1 MALKREE
8 VQKYRTAEDEKF
20 YIGHF
25 VTPKKKLTPK
35 QKGLREWHFH
45 PESNKLFVNIRLGG
59 EIGLR
64 KAVMDGVQMYFYPDK
79 EGELFVNIDWM
90 IDRTVLGPSQSAKI
104 KELREKI
111 FEMSKNLKGEENGQ
125 TDCQG
130 RESCG

>member
-1 MALKREE
+1 MALKRDE
-8 VQKYRTAEDEKF
+8 VKQYSTKEDEKF

-45 PESNKLFVNIRLGG
+45 PASNKLFVNIRLGG
-59 EIGLR
+59 ERGLR

-90 IDRTVLGPSQSAKI
+90 IDRNVLGPSQSAKI
-104 KELREKI
+104 KELKEKI
-111 FEMSKNLKGEENGQ
+111 FEMSKNLKGEEDGSPDQ
-125 TDCQG
+125 ED
-130 RESCG
+130 RSRCG

>member
-1 MALKREE
+1 MPKREDIK
-8 VQKYRTAEDEKF
+8 KYSTGTAEKF

-59 EIGLR
+59 ERGLR

-79 EGELFVNIDWM
+79 EGELFVDIDWM
-90 IDRTVLGPSQSAKI
+90 IDRTVLGPSQSEKI

-111 FEMSKNLKGEENGQ
+111 FEMSKSLNTEANAQKHHQ
-125 TDCQG
+125 S
-130 RESCG
+130 RERCG